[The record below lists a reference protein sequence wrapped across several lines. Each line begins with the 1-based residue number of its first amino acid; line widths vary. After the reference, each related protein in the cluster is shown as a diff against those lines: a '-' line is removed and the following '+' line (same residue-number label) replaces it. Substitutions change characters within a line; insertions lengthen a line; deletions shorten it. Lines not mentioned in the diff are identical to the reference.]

1 MRDLFGT
8 SMMQMSWKRPE
19 SETGKM
25 ELRKVKLESS
35 FGLGFEGVLL
45 RYHIRIDLGKC
56 LWVAGLVH

>member
-1 MRDLFGT
+1 
-8 SMMQMSWKRPE
+8 MMQMSWKRPE